1 MTHDH
6 APVTSAGGV
15 LKELRSHAPFS
26 LFGALTGIG
35 LMVLFV
41 LLPVSSESLRPA
53 FTGLHSV
60 HVLLSAVVTTG
71 LYWTYRKSVVKAVL
85 IGLVGAIGIATLS
98 DILLPHHGAAL
109 VLWATG
115 EDPGHMHLHIA
126 AVDHFYI
133 IVPAAVLGV
142 IAGLVWPYTKVPHAG
157 HVLLSTWASLFYV
170 ISQSSPD
177 VTWLPRLP
185 LVLIVLFLAVWLP
198 CCVSDIIFPM
208 LFVKDKKRSEKAGA

>member
-1 MTHDH
+1 
-6 APVTSAGGV
+6 
-15 LKELRSHAPFS
+15 
-26 LFGALTGIG
+26 
-35 LMVLFV
+35 
-41 LLPVSSESLRPA
+41 
-53 FTGLHSV
+53 
-60 HVLLSAVVTTG
+60 
-71 LYWTYRKSVVKAVL
+71 
-85 IGLVGAIGIATLS
+85 
-98 DILLPHHGAAL
+98 
-109 VLWATG
+109 
-115 EDPGHMHLHIA
+115 MHLHIA